1 MKPIPRNR
9 RAPAWH
15 AVLLLILLLPVL
27 AVGQPRITL
36 DSCYRKAERTYPL
49 RRQLV
54 LLGASNELK
63 VKNLNKNYLPSINV
77 AGNISLQ
84 SAVTEVAIVLPKGL
98 PDLSMPTL
106 SKDWYKLT
114 LDVNQAIYDG
124 NVTNYQKQVEA
135 INLQADVKGVEIELY
150 KVKDRINQI
159 YFTILLIEKNEA
171 LLASNRDRIEKKLAE
186 VESGIRNG
194 AALEMNAD
202 LLRAEL
208 EKLGQQMQEARA
220 DRAASMR
227 MLAELVGEPISDDS
241 ILEWPEIA
249 MPDQTFEDRRPE
261 YALFDIQRGRT
272 DLMRKMVTTKWNPK
286 VFAYGQ
292 LGYGRPSLNMLDNSF
307 MPWWLIGAKVT
318 WNPWNWNQNRNEKQ
332 IYAIQGDLLK
342 SQQETFDKNLRVTS
356 QKELGDMLKYAG
368 LLEQDNRIITLRE
381 KITRAASS
389 QLDNGVIT
397 SSDYLARLSEETQAR
412 LNLEIHRIQLTK
424 AKLSYL
430 FTLGKL

>member
-1 MKPIPRNR
+1 MKPTPEHRHL
-9 RAPAWH
+9 PALL
-15 AVLLLILLLPVL
+15 AALLLLFLTPARV
-27 AVGQPRITL
+27 AAQPHITL

-49 RRQLV
+49 RRQLA
-54 LLGASNELK
+54 LLDASNALK
-63 VKNLNKNYLPSINV
+63 VKNLNKNYLPAFNV
-77 AGNISLQ
+77 GGNISLQ

-98 PDLSMPTL
+98 PELSMPTL

-114 LDVNQAIYDG
+114 LDVNQAVYDG
-124 NVTNYQKQVEA
+124 NVTSYQKQVEA
-135 INLQADVKGVEIELY
+135 INLQADLKGVEVELY
-150 KVKDRINQI
+150 KVKDRINQV

-208 EKLGQQMQEARA
+208 EKLDQQMQEARA
-220 DRAASMR
+220 DRSASVR
-227 MLAELVGEPISDDS
+227 MLGELIGEPVSEDTVLD
-241 ILEWPEIA
+241 WPEIA

-261 YALFDIQRGRT
+261 YALFDIQRGKT
-272 DLMRKMVTTKWNPK
+272 DLMRRMVTTKWNPK

-292 LGYGRPSLNMLDNSF
+292 LGYGRPSLNMLDDSF
-307 MPWWLIGAKVT
+307 MPWWVIGAKVT
-318 WNPWNWNQNRNEKQ
+318 WNPWNWNQNKNEKQ